1 MNLEELDAV
10 LGSEAVDELIEIYRE
25 DLAARLDQL
34 RNATA
39 PEEIRHHAH
48 GLRSG
53 AASFHATALMDAARA
68 LETGS
73 GSLAAVERAAAEV
86 DAALALRV

>member
-1 MNLEELDAV
+1 MNLQDLDAV
-10 LGSEAVDELIEIYRE
+10 LGVEAVDALIAVYRE
-25 DLAARLDQL
+25 DLATRLDQL
-34 RNATA
+34 RTATDA
-39 PEEIRHHAH
+39 EAIRRHAH

-73 GSLAAVERAAAEV
+73 GSLSAVERAAAEL
-86 DAALALRV
+86 DAALASRV